1 MNKEQVFAELKDK
14 WNLFDMTKEE
24 TEKAYYEITGLKN
37 YNEVNIKYYLLD
49 YVLESMFRD
58 GDIDSELAYEIWN
71 DILYSHLLEK

>member
-14 WNLFDMTKEE
+14 WNLFDMTKKE

-58 GDIDSELAYEIWN
+58 GDIDSDLAYEIWN
-71 DILYSHLLEK
+71 DILYSHLLEN